1 MVPIYY
7 ITEQRNAVGNLLKIQ
22 EEKKKNNNLE
32 ILVNRKIQEYQ
43 DTEYLSNEEKE
54 KIVDSLTEFL
64 EENKLT
70 YEQDLEEINRLKEDI
85 ENFEKEKRRLEYK
98 YEIYIDITELCQ
110 MKQKRDNN

>member
-1 MVPIYY
+1 M
-7 ITEQRNAVGNLLKIQ
+7 K
-22 EEKKKNNNLE
+22 KKKNNNLE

>member
-1 MVPIYY
+1 M
-7 ITEQRNAVGNLLKIQ
+7 K
-22 EEKKKNNNLE
+22 KKKNNNLE

-110 MKQKRDNN
+110 MKQKIDNN

>member
-1 MVPIYY
+1 M
-7 ITEQRNAVGNLLKIQ
+7 K
-22 EEKKKNNNLE
+22 KKKNNNLE

-110 MKQKRDNN
+110 MKQKRDMQRINVEGQKHT

>member
-1 MVPIYY
+1 M
-7 ITEQRNAVGNLLKIQ
+7 K
-22 EEKKKNNNLE
+22 KKKNNNLE

-54 KIVDSLTEFL
+54 KIVVSLTEFL